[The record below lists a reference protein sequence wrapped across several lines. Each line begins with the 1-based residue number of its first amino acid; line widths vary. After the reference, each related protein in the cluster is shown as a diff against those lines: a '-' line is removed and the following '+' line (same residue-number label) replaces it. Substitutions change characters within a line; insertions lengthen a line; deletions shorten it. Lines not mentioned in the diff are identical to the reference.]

1 MRLSQQEDVPDV
13 RFHSNLRQLLR
24 QLPYPKG
31 HVRYL
36 LLRQQSRVL
45 RQLCVRV
52 GVFVH
57 EPLLRK
63 TFVRRIVVVHLDAIV
78 LFEQRV
84 DDARGR
90 AAAVLGAAHL
100 GVGRRRERGFATV
113 GDVSLED
120 DLRGPSADEKRW
132 ESGRRAYFKSL
143 VVAVHAIETSSVVVC
158 RLALREHVS
167 LIASAN
173 KRVAMTCGNAAIPR
187 LRPSDPAP
195 NDQIV
200 AKPCC

>member
-13 RFHSNLRQLLR
+13 RLHSNLRQLLR
-24 QLPYPKG
+24 QLSYSKG

-63 TFVRRIVVVHLDAIV
+63 TFVRRFVVVHLDAIV
-78 LFEQRV
+78 LLEERV
-84 DDARGR
+84 DDARSR

-100 GVGRRRERGFATV
+100 GVGRRRKGGFATV

-120 DLRGPSADEKRW
+120 DLRRPSADEKR
-132 ESGRRAYFKSL
+132 
-143 VVAVHAIETSSVVVC
+143 
-158 RLALREHVS
+158 
-167 LIASAN
+167 
-173 KRVAMTCGNAAIPR
+173 
-187 LRPSDPAP
+187 
-195 NDQIV
+195 
-200 AKPCC
+200 